1 MEQSHWSDKTWIE
14 EDKLFQPKRRVDNK
28 ISWQRP
34 HLIGGFRSRKMKR
47 RVEYHSLNECF
58 FYYYLELDKSTIR
71 YYVQP
76 IEVSIPVI
84 SAVESNKS
92 WKHVPDVLVFRN
104 GSKPL
109 LYQIKESPED
119 VGGSFNQCNKRCELL
134 ASNLGWNYDVIY
146 PKNLPDIVLRNIN
159 YLHGN
164 LRERRH
170 YTEDLIND
178 VLFKLRFDQPITVG
192 ELARSFYPKHHPNDV
207 KPLIYHLI
215 AVGKIE
221 VNVFEEVGSHS
232 LIRISSDTNGHPIG
246 RLLFGEGK
254 TKYENESALKQ

>member
-1 MEQSHWSDKTWIE
+1 MKQSQWSDKSWIE

-34 HLIGGFRSRKMKR
+34 HIIGGFRSRKMKR

-58 FYYYLELDKSTIR
+58 FYYYLELDVSTIR

-76 IEVSIPVI
+76 IEVSIPVL
-84 SAVESNKS
+84 STVENNKS

-119 VGGSFNQCNKRCELL
+119 VGGSFNQCNKRCELF
-134 ASNLGWNYDVIY
+134 ASNQGWNYDVIY
-146 PKNLPDIVLRNIN
+146 PKNLPSMVLRNIN
-159 YLHGN
+159 YLHGY
-164 LRERRH
+164 LRERR
-170 YTEDLIND
+170 YYKKDLIND
-178 VLFKLRFDQPITVG
+178 ILFKLRFDQPITVG
-192 ELARSFYPKHHPNDV
+192 ELARSFFPRYHPNDV
-207 KPLIYHLI
+207 IPLIFHLI

-221 VNVFEEVGSHS
+221 VNVFEEIASHS
-232 LIRISSDTNGHPIG
+232 LIRITFDTKGHPIG

-254 TKYENESALKQ
+254 TDYENESALK